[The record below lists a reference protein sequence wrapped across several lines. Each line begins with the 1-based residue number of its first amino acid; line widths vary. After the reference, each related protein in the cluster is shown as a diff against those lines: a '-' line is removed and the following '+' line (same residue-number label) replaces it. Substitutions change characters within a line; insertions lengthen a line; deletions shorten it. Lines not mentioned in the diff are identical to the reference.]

1 MITKLH
7 HKKRSGQALIEFAL
21 VALVLYMLVGA
32 ALTFGLW
39 IFAAGQIQ
47 QAANVGARELSQTPL
62 PFDATFETAL
72 NTPVVRQRIY
82 DDRWLVIDLD
92 QLESTNPNYNFFEDV
107 VPEMPLLN
115 QQLASLYILDRFD
128 HDNNPATGAVRL
140 MRYPGALLTR
150 DEPISNP
157 ALTSKPWVAQQYAV
171 QIPLVIERT
180 AGHNGGGG
188 GERIRWVNVVEE
200 VDTEELPDDNMGENP
215 DPFSLE
221 NTNTDMRGVVALR
234 IHYPAQSAWLSSYQ
248 DRGVL
253 VPNLGDPNAADD
265 SAVVVTNGSSQAG
278 SLIERQ
284 LTGSTSSGEGI
295 YTGTYGGK
303 YGLGI
308 HGAMNSPELTGG
320 AAGIRPYR
328 RVLVSHAIFRREIFT
343 SNAP

>member
-21 VALVLYMLVGA
+21 VALVLYMIVGA

-188 GERIRWVNVVEE
+188 GER
-200 VDTEELPDDNMGENP
+200 GECGY
-215 DPFSLE
+215 S
-221 NTNTDMRGVVALR
+221 VVARQAARTGSVGDKVARALTLLE
-234 IHYPAQSAWLSSYQ
+234 SEK
-248 DRGVL
+248 VL
-253 VPNLGDPNAADD
+253 VG
-265 SAVVVTNGSSQAG
+265 
-278 SLIERQ
+278 
-284 LTGSTSSGEGI
+284 
-295 YTGTYGGK
+295 
-303 YGLGI
+303 
-308 HGAMNSPELTGG
+308 
-320 AAGIRPYR
+320 
-328 RVLVSHAIFRREIFT
+328 
-343 SNAP
+343 

>member
-1 MITKLH
+1 MKTFLH
-7 HKKRSGQALIEFAL
+7 KRRSGQALIEFAL

-62 PFDATFETAL
+62 PFDSTFETAL
-72 NTPVVRQRIY
+72 DNTAVRQRIY
-82 DDRWLVIDLD
+82 DDRWLVIDLN
-92 QLESTNPNYNFFEDV
+92 QLEASNPNYNFFEDV

-115 QQLASLYILDRFD
+115 QQLASLYIVDRFD
-128 HDNNPATGAVRL
+128 HDGDSTTDDVRL

-150 DEPISNP
+150 SDTTSTP
-157 ALTSKPWVAQQYAV
+157 ALTDKPWVAQQYVV

-200 VDTEELPDDNMGENP
+200 IDTEDLPDDNQGDNP

-221 NTNTDMRGVVALR
+221 NSNTDMRGVAAVR

-253 VPNLGDPNAADD
+253 VPNGADPNVADD

-278 SLIERQ
+278 SLIERP
-284 LTGSTSSGEGI
+284 LIGTNSNGDSI

-308 HGAMNSPELTGG
+308 HGAMTSPELTGSG
-320 AAGIRPYR
+320 SGIRPYR
-328 RVLVSHAIFRREIFT
+328 RVLVSHAIFRRELFT
-343 SNAP
+343 SNSP

>member
-1 MITKLH
+1 MKQFH
-7 HKKRSGQALIEFAL
+7 RKQRSGQALIEFAL
-21 VALVLYMLVGA
+21 VALVLYLIVGA

-39 IFAAGQIQ
+39 IYAAGQIQ

-92 QLESTNPNYNFFEDV
+92 QLETTNPNYNFFEDV

-115 QQLASLYILDRFD
+115 QQLASLYIVDRFD
-128 HDNNPATGAVRL
+128 HDNNPATGEIRL

-150 DEPISNP
+150 DEPISSP
-157 ALTSKPWVAQQYAV
+157 ALTGKPWVAQQYAV

-180 AGHNGGGG
+180 AGQSGGG

-200 VDTEELPDDNMGENP
+200 VDTEDLPDDNAGENP

-221 NTNTDMRGVVALR
+221 NTNQDMRGVVALR

-248 DRGVL
+248 DRGV
-253 VPNLGDPNAADD
+253 VATNAGNPNAAAD
-265 SAVVVTNGSSQAG
+265 SSVVITNGGNQAG
-278 SLIERQ
+278 SLVERQ
-284 LTGSTSSGEGI
+284 LTGTNSSGESI

-308 HGAMNSPELTGG
+308 HGAMTSPELTGS

-328 RVLVSHAIFRREIFT
+328 RVLVSHAIFRREVFT